1 MKSYYSIFIFAALFA
16 AVACNSK
23 SPNNKYNAMEQQFID
38 FVKKHNTVVEPL
50 YKNLTTAYFD
60 ASISGADEDYNK
72 AAVYELEL
80 TKVYTSAEDFAVL
93 KKFVESGEI
102 IDSLLKQEL
111 NVLYNAYL
119 ANQADPVMLEEMINL
134 ATSIEQKFSVFRA
147 EVNGKKLSDND
158 IEDILSKSTM
168 STEVETAWKEAKKLG
183 PVVADD
189 IIQLVKMRNKLAQS
203 LGFSNYHDMSLRLSD
218 QNPEEISRIFDE
230 LDALTRSAFEDL
242 KDEIDVYL
250 SKKFNVSKDQLMPW
264 HYQDRFFQEA
274 PKMYEIDLDKY
285 YAHCNIE
292 KITIDYFASIGLDI
306 TDMIANSD
314 LYEKEGKNQHAY
326 CISIDKAGDV
336 RVLCNIKP
344 NSKWMN
350 TMLHEFGH
358 AVYDK
363 YIDAD
368 LSFNLR
374 DPAHT
379 FTTEAIA
386 MLFGRMASNA
396 VWMRDMGIVDA
407 SEAAVI
413 AETGML
419 SLRLEQLVFSRW
431 AQVMYRFEKAMY
443 ENPDC
448 DLNTLWWDLVEQY
461 QLLQRPPKRNMPD
474 WATKTHIASSP
485 CYYHN
490 YLLGELLASQLNYYI
505 STNILK
511 TEDYM
516 HQSYFGNKQVGEY
529 LIEKVFMPG
538 ARYHWN
544 DMIEKATGEEL
555 TAKYYAMQFVEK

>member
-80 TKVYTSAEDFAVL
+80 TKVYTSAADFAVL
-93 KKFVESGEI
+93 KKYVESGQI

-119 ANQADPVMLEEMINL
+119 SNQADPVMLEEMINL

-168 STEVETAWKEAKKLG
+168 SAEVETAWKEAKKLG
-183 PVVADD
+183 QVVADD

-250 SKKFNVSKDQLMPW
+250 SKKFNISKDQLMPW

-413 AETGML
+413 AETGVM
-419 SLRLEQLVFSRW
+419 SLRLEQLV
-431 AQVMYRFEKAMY
+431 
-443 ENPDC
+443 
-448 DLNTLWWDLVEQY
+448 
-461 QLLQRPPKRNMPD
+461 
-474 WATKTHIASSP
+474 
-485 CYYHN
+485 
-490 YLLGELLASQLNYYI
+490 
-505 STNILK
+505 
-511 TEDYM
+511 
-516 HQSYFGNKQVGEY
+516 
-529 LIEKVFMPG
+529 
-538 ARYHWN
+538 
-544 DMIEKATGEEL
+544 
-555 TAKYYAMQFVEK
+555 